1 MMINISLFMSQYF
14 QIHPHNP
21 QVRLINEAVEIIRN
35 GGVIIYPTD
44 SVYAIGCHLNDK
56 KALDRIKLIRNL
68 SALHNFTLMC
78 RDLSEI
84 ATYAKVNNPKYR
96 LLKSLTPGP
105 YTFILPA
112 TKEVPAR
119 LQHPK
124 KKTIGIRVPDNQ
136 ITLDILQ
143 VLDESLMS
151 VTVLLPD
158 MSAPFYDA
166 QEIYQR
172 IGSQVDLVID
182 GGSCETEYT
191 SIIDLTSDN
200 PVVIRAG
207 KGDISLFS

>member
-1 MMINISLFMSQYF
+1 MVSDISLFMSQYF
-14 QIHPHNP
+14 QIHPQNP
-21 QVRLINEAVEIIRN
+21 QVRLINQAVDIIRN
-35 GGVIIYPTD
+35 GGVIVYPTD

-68 SALHNFTLMC
+68 SGKHNFTLMC

-119 LQHPK
+119 LQHSK
-124 KKTIGIRVPDNQ
+124 KKTIGIRVPDCQ

-143 VLDESLMS
+143 ALNEPLMS
-151 VTVLLPD
+151 VTVILPNV
-158 MSAPFYDA
+158 STPLYDA
-166 QEIYQR
+166 KEIYR
-172 IGSQVDLVID
+172 CLDAQVDLVID
-182 GGSCETEYT
+182 GGPCEMEYT
-191 SIIDLTSDN
+191 SIIDLTSDL
-200 PVVIRAG
+200 PLVIRAG
-207 KGDISLFS
+207 KGDVSLFS